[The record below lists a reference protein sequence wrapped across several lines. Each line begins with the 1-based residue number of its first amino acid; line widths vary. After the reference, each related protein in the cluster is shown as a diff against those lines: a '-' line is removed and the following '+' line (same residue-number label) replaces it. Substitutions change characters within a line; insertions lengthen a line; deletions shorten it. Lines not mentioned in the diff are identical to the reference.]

1 MADADFNPYPRYPLQ
16 GFYYMKRPVPVTVA
30 VVLYFILT
38 ALTCFTT
45 VALAIYSGD
54 LLIEVAAL
62 AFPFLSWW
70 LSMPLYFVLL
80 SLPVFIAV
88 GLLSGNCYARWLAVV
103 LAAASLIMVY
113 SDMAS
118 YSSQQIIIQSILH
131 PVLLLLIFNPVSN
144 RYFANSASKTES

>member
-1 MADADFNPYPRYPLQ
+1 
-16 GFYYMKRPVPVTVA
+16 MKRPVPVTIA
-30 VVLYFILT
+30 TVLYFILT
-38 ALTCFTT
+38 TLVCFTT

-62 AFPFLSWW
+62 SFPFLPWW
-70 LSMPLYFVLL
+70 LSMPLYFILL

-88 GLLSGNCYARWLAVV
+88 GLLSGNRSARWLAVV

-144 RYFANSASKTES
+144 HYFANAASKTES

>member
-1 MADADFNPYPRYPLQ
+1 
-16 GFYYMKRPVPVTVA
+16 MKRPVPVTIA
-30 VVLYFILT
+30 TVLYFILT
-38 ALTCFTT
+38 TLVCFTT

-62 AFPFLSWW
+62 AFPFLPWW
-70 LSMPLYFVLL
+70 LSMPLYFILL

-88 GLLSGNCYARWLAVV
+88 GLLSGNRSARWLAVV

-118 YSSQQIIIQSILH
+118 YSSQQSL
-131 PVLLLLIFNPVSN
+131 FNPFSTLFCCSLSSI
-144 RYFANSASKTES
+144 RYPTTISPMRPQKPNPEPSDFDFKKLKAV

>member
-1 MADADFNPYPRYPLQ
+1 
-16 GFYYMKRPVPVTVA
+16 MKRPIPVTIA
-30 VVLYFILT
+30 TVLYFILT
-38 ALTCFTT
+38 ALTCFIT

-54 LLIEVAAL
+54 VLMVAAS
-62 AFPFLSWW
+62 AFPFLPWW
-70 LSMPLYFVLL
+70 LSMPLYFILL

-88 GLLSGNCYARWLAVV
+88 GLLSGKRSARWLAVL

-144 RYFANSASKTES
+144 RYFTNAASKTES

>member
-1 MADADFNPYPRYPLQ
+1 
-16 GFYYMKRPVPVTVA
+16 MKRPIPVTIA
-30 VVLYFILT
+30 AVLYFILT

-54 LLIEVAAL
+54 VLIEGAAS
-62 AFPFLSWW
+62 AFPFLPWW
-70 LSMPLYFVLL
+70 LSMLLYFILL

-88 GLLSGNCYARWLAVV
+88 GLLSGNRSARWLAV
-103 LAAASLIMVY
+103 ASLIMVY

-144 RYFANSASKTES
+144 RYFANAVAKT

>member
-1 MADADFNPYPRYPLQ
+1 LADTDFNPYPRYSIQ
-16 GFYYMKRPVPVTVA
+16 GFYYMKRPIPVTIA
-30 VVLYFILT
+30 TVLYFILT

-54 LLIEVAAL
+54 VLIEVAAS
-62 AFPFLSWW
+62 AFPFLPWW
-70 LSMPLYFVLL
+70 LSMPLYFILL

-88 GLLSGNCYARWLAVV
+88 GLLSGNRSARWPAVV

-144 RYFANSASKTES
+144 RYFANAAAKT

>member
-1 MADADFNPYPRYPLQ
+1 
-16 GFYYMKRPVPVTVA
+16 MKRPIPVTIA
-30 VVLYFILT
+30 TVLYFILT
-38 ALTCFTT
+38 ALTCFIT

-54 LLIEVAAL
+54 VLIEVAAS
-62 AFPFLSWW
+62 AFPFLPWW
-70 LSMPLYFVLL
+70 LSMLLYFILL

-88 GLLSGNCYARWLAVV
+88 GLLSGNRSARWLAIV
-103 LAAASLIMVY
+103 LAASSLIMVY

-144 RYFANSASKTES
+144 RYFANAASKTES

>member
-1 MADADFNPYPRYPLQ
+1 
-16 GFYYMKRPVPVTVA
+16 MKRPIPVTIA
-30 VVLYFILT
+30 TVLYFILT

-54 LLIEVAAL
+54 VLIEVAAS
-62 AFPFLSWW
+62 AFPFLPW
-70 LSMPLYFVLL
+70 LSMPLYFILL

-88 GLLSGNCYARWLAVV
+88 GLLSGNRSARWLAVL

-144 RYFANSASKTES
+144 RYFANAASKTES

>member
-1 MADADFNPYPRYPLQ
+1 
-16 GFYYMKRPVPVTVA
+16 MKRPIPVTIA
-30 VVLYFILT
+30 TVLYFILT

-54 LLIEVAAL
+54 VLIEVAAS
-62 AFPFLSWW
+62 AFPFLPWW
-70 LSMPLYFVLL
+70 LSMLLYFILL

-88 GLLSGNCYARWLAVV
+88 GLLSGNRSARWLAVV

-113 SDMAS
+113 DMAS

-144 RYFANSASKTES
+144 RYFTNAASKTES